1 MFQLVQLPPNPRIVV
16 HNMSRNRYF
25 SIADGCAEARVHLRT
40 NGWQLGKRDPTPVII
55 SSPFSDYND
64 LIQKHPELLI

>member
-1 MFQLVQLPPNPRIVV
+1 MLQLVQLPPYTRIVV
-16 HNMSRNRYF
+16 HNMSSDRYF
-25 SIADGCAEARVHLRT
+25 STDNGYEFAITHLHTR
-40 NGWQLGKRDPTPVII
+40 GWQLDKHDSTPVII

>member
-1 MFQLVQLPPNPRIVV
+1 MFQLVQLPPSPRIVV

-25 SIADGCAEARVHLRT
+25 STDDGYEFAITRLRT
-40 NGWQLGKRDPTPVII
+40 RGWQLDKHDPTPVII

-64 LIQKHPELLI
+64 LTQKHPELLI